1 MSDVSEPQKLTLSDA
16 LKLTGMVG
24 TGGQAKQLI
33 QSGRVKVNGEVVTA
47 RKRKLDEGDEIEVDG
62 EVFVI
67 ELEGEATEP
76 PPSG

>member
-1 MSDVSEPQKLTLSDA
+1 MTEPERLTLSDA
-16 LKLTGMVG
+16 LKLSGLVG

-33 QSGRVKVNGEVVTA
+33 QNGRVKVNGEVVTA

-67 ELEGEATEP
+67 ELSDEAEEP
-76 PPSG
+76 PPFA

>member
-1 MSDVSEPQKLTLSDA
+1 MTEPERLTLSDA
-16 LKLTGMVG
+16 LKLSGLVG

-67 ELEGEATEP
+67 ELSDETTEP
-76 PPSG
+76 PPTA